1 MEGIRLLR
9 CTDGVSGAPAAL
21 CAVAAALALA
31 LAPPSSHAQ
40 ETATAL
46 KADPIR
52 AEPFADARVVG
63 ALKKGDALTLL
74 RRQGGWAE
82 VKAGSASGWVRVL
95 SVRKG
100 GAATSSGA
108 DIAAV
113 AGIATGRAGTGQIVS
128 TTGVRGLGVEDF
140 KSARFDAAQLQ
151 RAEAGAI
158 AVEPAQRFAAEA
170 GLVSRTLPWLPAPAP
185 ATPTS
190 QVTP

>member
-1 MEGIRLLR
+1 MPQVRLLHSR
-9 CTDGVSGAPAAL
+9 GAAYGRLGIL
-21 CAVAAALALA
+21 CAAAALALA
-31 LAPPSSHAQ
+31 PAPVPAQ

-46 KADPIR
+46 KADQIR

-63 ALKKGDALTLL
+63 SVKKGDALTLL

-82 VKAGSASGWVRVL
+82 VKAGPGSGWVRVL

-100 GAATSSGA
+100 GTAASPRA

-170 GLVSRTLPWLPAPAP
+170 GLTSRALPWLPAPAP
-185 ATPTS
+185 ATPST

>member
-9 CTDGVSGAPAAL
+9 HRGGVSCGLAIV
-21 CAVAAALALA
+21 CAAAVT
-31 LAPPSSHAQ
+31 LAPSPAPAQ

-82 VKAGSASGWVRVL
+82 VKAGPASGWVRVL

-100 GAATSSGA
+100 GPSASSGA

-128 TTGVRGLGVEDF
+128 TTGVRGLGEEDF
-140 KSARFDAAQLQ
+140 KAARFDAAQLQ
-151 RAEAGAI
+151 RAEAGAL
-158 AVEPAQRFAAEA
+158 AAEPARRFAAEA
-170 GLVSRTLPWLPAPAP
+170 GLASRVLPWLPAPAP
-185 ATPTS
+185 ATPPM